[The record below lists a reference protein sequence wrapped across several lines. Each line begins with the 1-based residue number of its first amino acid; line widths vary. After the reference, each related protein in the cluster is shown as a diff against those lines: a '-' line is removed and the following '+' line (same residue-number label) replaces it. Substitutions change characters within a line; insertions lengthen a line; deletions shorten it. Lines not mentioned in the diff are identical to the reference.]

1 MARYQTTFQ
10 VCVANLLLGLTAAGG
25 ASAATLAEDADT
37 VCKGLVGGADT
48 VKIDSVALLAASQLV
63 VAERGPTPA
72 GRITP
77 ANPGFCK
84 VLGHID
90 PTDPKAPPIKFQVNL
105 PVEWNGRSLQY
116 GGGGFNGVLITGL
129 SLPPAAPFDKPSP
142 LARGFVT
149 YGTDSGH
156 ETKPGE
162 PPQVFALNDEA
173 FENFA
178 HRSYKKVRDAAVGL
192 MERAYGKKPEKMYF
206 MGSSEGGREGLTM
219 AQRYPDDFDG
229 IFARVPV
236 INWVGL
242 QHAGTRSG
250 LATMGEGWIRPAQV
264 KLVAD
269 AVRATCDKADGSDD
283 ALIQDPVGCKAAFKV
298 EALRCAAGQS
308 GDQCLTDPQVK
319 AIQTLHGTYKFPFA
333 LANGLD
339 DYPGWGVS
347 GEDTASFG
355 PTGGWT
361 SWWLGKAP
369 PAQPPVPENGIAWV
383 YGAGGIQYVFA
394 RDPKLDV
401 TTYKVEDHKARLL
414 EVSNLMDFDQSRSQP
429 LPCTQGQADHAR
441 AHGGLRA
448 EPVCR
453 HPLFR
458 ECRAPDGFCDGGAVR
473 AALHCT
479 RRRPCRLGRARQC
492 GHAQRAG
499 GLGRNGQGARRSRR
513 HRAEGR
519 GAGISCRP
527 LAAAVPLAGLAAL
540 QGRPGDGRVELF
552 LRAVTRNQESAASQG
567 QAASV
572 VPGSLDVGDDDPRI
586 RGSWVTCLSPAQI
599 RVLEL
604 L

>member
-1 MARYQTTFQ
+1 MARYQTIAQ
-10 VCVANLLLGLTAAGG
+10 VCIASLLLGFAGTAT
-25 ASAATLAEDADT
+25 AATLAEDADT
-37 VCKGLVGGADT
+37 VCKGLVGGTDA
-48 VKIDSVALLAASQLV
+48 VKIDTTAFLAPSALT
-63 VAERGPTPA
+63 VAERGPTPS

-90 PTDPKAPPIKFQVNL
+90 PTDPRAPPIKFQVNL
-105 PVEWNGRSLQY
+105 PVEWNGRSVQY

-129 SLPPAAPFDKPSP
+129 ALPPAAPFDKPSP

-162 PPQVFALNDEA
+162 PPQLFALNDEA

-178 HRSYKKVRDAAVGL
+178 HRSYKKVRDVAVGL

-229 IFARVPV
+229 IFSRVPV

-242 QHAGTRSG
+242 QHAGPRAG
-250 LATMGEGWIRPAQV
+250 MATMGDGWLRPAQV

-269 AVRATCDKADGSDD
+269 AVRAACDKADGSDD
-283 ALIQDPVGCKAAFKV
+283 ALVQDPVGCKASFKV

-308 GDQCLTDPQVK
+308 GDQCLTDPQIK
-319 AIQTLHGTYKFPFA
+319 AVRTLHADYKFPFP

-361 SWWLGKAP
+361 SWWLGTAP
-369 PAQPPVPENGIAWV
+369 PTQPPAPNNGIAWV
-383 YGAGGIQYVFA
+383 YGAGALQYVVA

-414 EVSNLMDFDQSRSQP
+414 EVSNLMDSTNPDLSR
-429 LPCTQGQADHAR
+429 
-441 AHGGLRA
+441 
-448 EPVCR
+448 
-453 HPLFR
+453 FR
-458 ECRAPDGFCDGGAVR
+458 ERKGKLIILEHMADY
-473 AALHCT
+473 
-479 RRRPCRLGRARQC
+479 
-492 GHAQRAG
+492 AQ
-499 GLGRNGQGARRSRR
+499 SPY
-513 HRAEGR
+513 
-519 GAGISCRP
+519 AGIRYFENVERLMGTATVAQFARLYTAPGVDHVGSGAP
-527 LAAAVPLAGLAAL
+527 ANVDMLGVLVDWVEKDQA
-540 QGRPGDGRVELF
+540 PGDLVVTEQKVEAPSF
-552 LRAVTRNQESAASQG
+552 AVIRSLPLCRWPAWPHFKAGSVTDASG
-567 QAASV
+567 YFCA
-572 VPGSLDVGDDDPRI
+572 P
-586 RGSWVTCLSPAQI
+586 
-599 RVLEL
+599 
-604 L
+604 